1 MDLNKKIIELELRL
15 FTLEKNFSL
24 MEKRIT
30 QLKEAI
36 DFHYEGTEKEHE
48 VFEREHLLSAKEAC
62 EILNITE
69 TKLNEW
75 VLKNLIVERKIGN
88 EKYYDKQEL
97 RTQFRKM
104 RVNNE

>member
-1 MDLNKKIIELELRL
+1 MDHNKKIKELELRL
-15 FTLEKNFSL
+15 FTLEKNFVL
-24 MEKRIT
+24 IEKRIT
-30 QLKEAI
+30 QLIESI
-36 DFHYEGTEKEHE
+36 DFHYEDIEKEQDE
-48 VFEREHLLSAKEAC
+48 FEREHLLNAKEAC

-75 VLKNLIVERKIGN
+75 VQKNTILERKIGT

>member
-1 MDLNKKIIELELRL
+1 MGHQKKIIELEMRL
-15 FTLEKNFSL
+15 FTLEKNFAL
-24 MEKRIT
+24 MEKGIA
-30 QLKEAI
+30 QLKESI
-36 DFHYEGTEKEHE
+36 DFHYKGLEKEHE
-48 VFEREHLLSAKEAC
+48 EFEREHLLNAKEAC

-75 VLKNLIVERKIGN
+75 VEKNLIIERKIGS

-104 RVNNE
+104 RVNFE